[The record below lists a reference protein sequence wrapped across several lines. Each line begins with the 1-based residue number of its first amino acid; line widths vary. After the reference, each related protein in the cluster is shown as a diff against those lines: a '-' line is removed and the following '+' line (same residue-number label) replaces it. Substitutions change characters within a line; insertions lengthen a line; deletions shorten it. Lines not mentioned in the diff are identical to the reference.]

1 MRGRVE
7 ETEIEFKTFCS
18 DIMLNYGL
26 LQKFKLLWY
35 DKFNHLATQ
44 F

>member
-1 MRGRVE
+1 MRGRVK
-7 ETEIEFKTFCS
+7 ETEIEFKTSCP

-26 LQKFKLLWY
+26 FQKFKLLRY
-35 DKFNHLATQ
+35 GKFNHLAMQ